1 MCVMNYFLLT
11 ANHFTVINVVN
22 QAIERS
28 IFKINPKL
36 KKSEVSRNRE
46 TYHFHIIDEEE
57 RNNSNVIIFRVMTV
71 SPLIVLI

>member
-46 TYHFHIIDEEE
+46 TYHSGITTSI
-57 RNNSNVIIFRVMTV
+57 
-71 SPLIVLI
+71 P